1 MCCGHI
7 PRDLFTFLVR
17 GEAYV
22 ETTGNE
28 QEHENQHAKD
38 DGAYRQ
44 KDPGTPRALL
54 GCWTKE
60 LFV

>member
-1 MCCGHI
+1 MLR
-7 PRDLFTFLVR
+7 PQ
-17 GEAYV
+17 
-22 ETTGNE
+22 GNE

-44 KDPGTPRALL
+44 KDPGTLRALL